1 MIVDTHCHLIDEAF
15 DKDREEVVK
24 EAINQGIEKMIVPS
38 TSLKES
44 REVVE
49 WSEVVGGVFGLVGV
63 HPEEVINN
71 QKVEIE
77 GLRELA
83 ENESAV
89 GIGEIGLDFYWD
101 KEKESKSRQMKI
113 FEKQMKIASE
123 LDLPVVIHMRE
134 AQSEIEEVLSR
145 LEELPRGQFH
155 CWSGDKEF
163 LRLVLERDF
172 YVSFAG
178 NVTYPKAERLRKL
191 AKMVPVEK
199 LLLETDS
206 PYLSP
211 QERRGSRNVPENVII
226 IGRFL
231 AELFDVSE
239 KELFKKTRQNTRE
252 LFNI

>member
-1 MIVDTHCHLIDEAF
+1 MIVDTHCHLIDDAF
-15 DKDREEVVK
+15 EKDREEVVK
-24 EAINQGIEKMIVPS
+24 RAIKQDVREMIVPS

-44 REVVE
+44 KEVIK
-49 WSEVVGGVFGLVGV
+49 WADTIDGVFGLVGV
-63 HPEEVINN
+63 HPEEAINN
-71 QKVEIE
+71 QKVEIG

-83 ENESAV
+83 MNESAV

-101 KEKESKSRQMKI
+101 KKKESKNRQMKI
-113 FEKQMKIASE
+113 FEEQMRLASE
-123 LDLPVVIHMRE
+123 LDLPAVIHMRE
-134 AQSEIEEVLSR
+134 AEAEMGEVLGK
-145 LEELPRGQFH
+145 LEELPKGQFH
-155 CWSGDKEF
+155 CWSGGEDF
-163 LRLVLERDF
+163 LKLILGKGF

-178 NVTYPKAERLRKL
+178 NVTYPKAEKLRRL
-191 AKMVPVEK
+191 AKMVPVER

-231 AELFDVSE
+231 TDLLGISE
-239 KELFKKTRQNTRE
+239 KELFKRTRQNTRE